1 MSLSFRF
8 EGEHE
13 TVISYDNV
21 SIYTSFDKSS
31 IMHFIEKILNCDEAY
46 KDELYESMISVDE
59 RLDIMYDEGNYVMDY
74 ICTDRKSKILGGLT
88 KITIS
93 EKELYDA
100 CKFVNV
106 NANANANELSFN
118 LSMTSIINYG
128 NVRIFTNLKK
138 QQLLDMLKQVL
149 DCLVNYK
156 PFSYV
161 IRNSDGD
168 ELTIEPYLDGCDESK
183 ASIEYKFYA
192 TMHGKNVL
200 IGSTVITMSKRKLRE
215 SLEKI

>member
-1 MSLSFRF
+1 MPLSFRF
-8 EGEHE
+8 EGEYE

-46 KDELYESMISVDE
+46 KDELYESMIGLDE
-59 RLDIMYDEGNYVMDY
+59 RLDIMYDEGNCVMDY
-74 ICTDRKSKILGGLT
+74 ICADGKSKISGGLT

-93 EKELYDA
+93 EKELYNA
-100 CKFVNV
+100 CKFANV
-106 NANANANELSFN
+106 NANANENELSFN
-118 LSMTSIINYG
+118 LSMTSIIKCG
-128 NVRIFTNLKK
+128 NVIIYSNLDKK
-138 QQLLDMLKQVL
+138 SLLDMLKQVL

-156 PFSYV
+156 PFNYS
-161 IRNSDGD
+161 ITSDYNE
-168 ELTIEPYLDGCDESK
+168 ELTIGPYIDGTDESK